1 LCFIVIQK
9 PNSNKVFLSYLI
21 LSYLIVTLHCNLIW
35 LSHVEQELLNLSDHL
50 SSPPGFSSVL
60 YMIACP
66 VFLVLLY
73 CLSVVN
79 LRLMITSGF
88 FNWLSFSIMCSVLLH
103 PFSSGYCV
111 VYPSTTHGFLLS
123 LWCVQTFLIVLKLWW
138 FSNNRLVTLLDC
150 SVMLQ

>member
-1 LCFIVIQK
+1 MT
-9 PNSNKVFLSYLI
+9 N
-21 LSYLIVTLHCNLIW
+21 TRHTLIW
-35 LSHVEQELLNLSDHL
+35 WTLKSACR
-50 SSPPGFSSVL
+50 SSIVFAGYPGGFSSVL

-138 FSNNRLVTLLDC
+138 FSNNRLVVCPLFLC
-150 SVMLQ
+150 CLCCIC